1 MKVQL
6 CDEIENSAEAF
17 WRPSIQHIVPSP
29 IMCSSSSMGLRP
41 LRQSKL
47 VLVSS
52 SGPLAFLEL
61 ESH

>member
-6 CDEIENSAEAF
+6 CDEIENSVEAF
-17 WRPSIQHIVPSP
+17 WRPSIQHI

-61 ESH
+61 EPH